1 LEGNS
6 DTTYVQQMPS
16 QTPFQQALAPQ
27 PVAPVASAPVAVEE
41 DSKFITIKSPII
53 GTFYRKPLLIRLCL

>member
-6 DTTYVQQMPS
+6 ETTYVQQMPA

-27 PVAPVASAPVAVEE
+27 PVAPVASAPVTAEE
-41 DSKFITIKSPII
+41 DSNS
-53 GTFYRKPLLIRLCL
+53 LL